1 MRKILMCAV
10 FAIFSLCAF
19 AQEHYTQGPVWR
31 VTLIKVKP
39 TAMDA
44 YMTSLRQSTKPLL
57 DEEKKEGIIVDYKVF
72 LKSTQ
77 HDPNDWTIA
86 LAVQYKSWAAMDGEP
101 AKAEAARDKIL
112 GGKQQAQQLGE
123 KRVEM
128 REIIT
133 SDLMQEIFLK

>member
-1 MRKILMCAV
+1 MRKMLLCAV
-10 FAIFSLCAF
+10 FAMFSLCVF

-72 LKSTQ
+72 FKETLENPQ
-77 HDPNDWTIA
+77 DWNIA
-86 LAVQYKSWAAMDGEP
+86 LAVQYKNHAAMDGLT
-101 AKAEAARDKIL
+101 AKGEAIRDKVL
-112 GGKQQAQQLGE
+112 GKQAAQQVAE
-123 KRVEM
+123 KRIEI
-128 REIIT
+128 REIVG
-133 SDLMQEIFLK
+133 SELLQEIMLK